1 MGMKCAQRE
10 SDEKGG
16 GLKGMQLEG
25 LSIWIPQAS
34 GCWEV
39 ILSRLFFSLYFPLI
53 RALLIVQLAAPLLL
67 ESNDFP
73 IVILSLFR
81 LPTVGGRLLSRSH
94 TAHCLPPSSSLEY
107 FCG

>member
-1 MGMKCAQRE
+1 MKCAQRE
-10 SDEKGG
+10 SDEKR

-25 LSIWIPQAS
+25 LSIWILQAS
-34 GCWEV
+34 GCREV
-39 ILSRLFFSLYFPLI
+39 ILSRFFFSLYFPLI
-53 RALLIVQLAAPLLL
+53 RALLIVQSAAPLLL

-94 TAHCLPPSSSLEY
+94 FAHCLPPSSSLEY
-107 FCG
+107 FCD